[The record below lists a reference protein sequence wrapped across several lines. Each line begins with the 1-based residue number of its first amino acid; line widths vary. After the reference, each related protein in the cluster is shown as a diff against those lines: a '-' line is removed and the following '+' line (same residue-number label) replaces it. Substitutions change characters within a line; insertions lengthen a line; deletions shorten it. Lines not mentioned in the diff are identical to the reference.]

1 VAVET
6 AQRVLVI
13 EDDAAGR
20 RLLEEMLAIE
30 GWAATSAADG
40 PAGLSLAQSRRFDL
54 VLLDLHLPGMGGLE
68 VLGRLREL
76 DAHVPVIILTA
87 DNDLRSVVL
96 ATKHGAFD
104 YLTKPIDRDP
114 LMLACQ
120 RAFDTRAL
128 WLELDELRGSGSGL
142 LAQMGGSA
150 PVTGLLAQVRLAAQ
164 SNRSV
169 LITGETG
176 SGKEVVVQALHRK
189 CAQRDRPLIAVDCGA
204 MSEALLDSELSG
216 TLFLDEVGNLSHAL
230 QLPVLRWLE
239 GHRVAGPSSPRLR
252 LVATTHRDLPS
263 LSREGQ
269 FRTDLYD
276 FLAEQILHVPALRE
290 RREDIPCLAQRFLE
304 EASVELK
311 RPMLSIAPDGLRVL
325 AEHSWPGNVRELR
338 NVVRQSVLQS
348 SDVTLRGATLA
359 KLLVPGDGA

>member
-1 VAVET
+1 MQG

-20 RLLEEMLAIE
+20 RLLEEMLTLE
-30 GWAATSAADG
+30 GWETTSAHDG
-40 PAGLSLAQSRRFDL
+40 PAGLELAQSRRFDL

-68 VLGRLREL
+68 VLGRLGEL

-87 DNDLRSVVL
+87 DNDLRSAVQ
-96 ATKHGAFD
+96 ATKRGAFD
-104 YLTKPIDRDP
+104 YLNKPIEHDP

-120 RAFDTRAL
+120 RALDTRAL

-142 LAQMGGSA
+142 LAQMGGSTPIA
-150 PVTGLLAQVRLAAQ
+150 SLLSEVRLAAQ
-164 SNRSV
+164 SQSPV

-189 CAQRDRPLIAVDCGA
+189 SAQRDRPLIAVDCGA
-204 MSEALLDSELSG
+204 MPAALLESELEG

-239 GHRVAGPSSPRLR
+239 GQRAAVQEPSRLR

-269 FRTDLYD
+269 FRTDLYEL
-276 FLAEQILHVPALRE
+276 LAEKVLHVPALRD

-311 RPMLSIAPDGLRVL
+311 RPMSSIAADGLRVL
-325 AEHSWPGNVRELR
+325 GEHSWPGNVRELR
-338 NVVRQSVLQS
+338 NVVRQAVLQS
-348 SDVTLRGATLA
+348 SDLTLRGATLA
-359 KLLVPGDGA
+359 KLLVPGDAR